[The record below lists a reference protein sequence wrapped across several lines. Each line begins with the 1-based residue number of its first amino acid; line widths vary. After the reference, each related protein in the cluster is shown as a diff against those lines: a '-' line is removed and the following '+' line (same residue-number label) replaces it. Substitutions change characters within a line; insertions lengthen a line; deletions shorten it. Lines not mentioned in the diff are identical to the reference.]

1 MKETLVALVTLM
13 GLLGSV
19 DFLVHEKVCSLRE
32 KLPTHGALVDHVS
45 YLVSW
50 RRGGSSLRLLQ
61 LQGARSLSLALGH
74 AGGLSQ
80 ARSARGV
87 QGGPKLCPAC
97 LPEEGFF
104 LHSVPLGLYGRC
116 SDTHARANPGLM
128 NAELPFGS
136 QVSTFHGLRL
146 QALAGV

>member
-1 MKETLVALVTLM
+1 MKETLVALVALM

-19 DFLVHEKVCSLRE
+19 NFLMHEKVCSLRE

-50 RRGGSSLRLLQ
+50 RRGESSLRLQ
-61 LQGARSLSLALGH
+61 LQGARLSSLALGH
-74 AGGLSQ
+74 ADGFSQ

-104 LHSVPLGLYGRC
+104 LHSVPHSVTIDNAATRAPTRILG
-116 SDTHARANPGLM
+116 S
-128 NAELPFGS
+128 
-136 QVSTFHGLRL
+136 
-146 QALAGV
+146 